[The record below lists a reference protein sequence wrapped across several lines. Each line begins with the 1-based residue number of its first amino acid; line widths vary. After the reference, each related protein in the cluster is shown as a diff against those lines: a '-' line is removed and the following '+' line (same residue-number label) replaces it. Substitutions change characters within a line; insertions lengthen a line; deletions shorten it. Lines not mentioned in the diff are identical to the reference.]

1 MMSSKKQASVHLKVD
16 PNRVQDRGKEGIYE
30 GREGV

>member
-1 MMSSKKQASVHLKVD
+1 MSSKKQASMHLNVD
-16 PNRVQDRGKEGIYE
+16 LNRVQDTGKEGIYE